1 MRNGVLREKLFRLD
15 AGGLEDR
22 APLRELG
29 ADEGVEF
36 LGARA
41 DELESLRREPR
52 LHPGVLR
59 DLRHFAVQAVD
70 DRPPPAPGAG
80 EALPPPDPQTPRA
93 PFPRRPLGQARAR
106 GAAPRG

>member
-15 AGGLEDR
+15 ARRLEDR

-29 ADEGVEF
+29 TDEGVEL

-70 DRPPPAPGAG
+70 DRSRRARRRG
-80 EALPPPDPQTPRA
+80 EAVPAVDLE
-93 PFPRRPLGQARAR
+93 AREAAFRDGRQVGRER
-106 GAAPRG
+106 GAL